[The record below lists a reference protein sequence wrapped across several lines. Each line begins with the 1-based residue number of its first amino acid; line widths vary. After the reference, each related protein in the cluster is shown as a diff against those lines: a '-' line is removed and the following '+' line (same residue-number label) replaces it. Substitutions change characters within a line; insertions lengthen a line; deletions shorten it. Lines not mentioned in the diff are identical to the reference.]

1 MIHLSRGEDGHL
13 HLVLPV
19 GLARRLESLPERL
32 LEVLARDATV
42 DAAARRL
49 FPSFSSDPVVE
60 ADLRAIAMED
70 LRRKKTEQVRAFASS
85 LAGATP
91 MLVRFRQL
99 RLTPEET
106 ESWIGFLNDMRLF
119 LGTVLNIQQNDA
131 AHTFSKR
138 RPRPESD
145 EWLYLFLSELQ
156 GALIAADEPEE

>member
-19 GLARRLESLPERL
+19 GLARRMETLPNRL

-49 FPSFSSDPVVE
+49 FPSFSSDPAVE
-60 ADLRAIAMED
+60 ADLRAVAMED
-70 LRRKKTEQVRAFASS
+70 LRRKKSEQVRAFAAS

-99 RLTPEET
+99 RLTREET

-119 LGTVLNIQQNDA
+119 LGIVLNIQANDA
-131 AHTFSKR
+131 ALDLSKH

-156 GALIAADEPEE
+156 GALIAADEPQA